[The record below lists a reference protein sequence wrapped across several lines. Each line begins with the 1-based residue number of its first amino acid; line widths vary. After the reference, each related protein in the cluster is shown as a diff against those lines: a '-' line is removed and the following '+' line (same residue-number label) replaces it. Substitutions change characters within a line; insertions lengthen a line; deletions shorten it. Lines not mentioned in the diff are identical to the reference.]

1 MKNIYI
7 LLVSILFLACGN
19 QEKTPETVIE
29 TTENSNQI
37 EINKQQFE
45 NEKMQL
51 GELSEYAFN
60 TKIKVNGIIDVPPE
74 NKSKV
79 STFIGGYITK
89 IPLLV
94 GDKVKKG
101 QIIATLKNTEF
112 VEIQQ
117 QYLEIAAQ
125 LTYLKSEYNRQKTLF
140 DEKITSQKNYLKAK
154 STYKSS
160 LASYNGL
167 RKKLE
172 MLNINPTDV
181 EKGKITSTINLYAPI
196 NGYVTKVNVSNGSFV
211 SSASEL
217 FEIVNTDHIHLELNA
232 FEKDILN
239 IKKDQKIIFK
249 VPESSNTT
257 YEAEVHLVG
266 TSINTDRTIKIHGHI
281 INEEQ
286 TNFLIGM
293 FVEAEIVL
301 DSKKEIAIAKTAI
314 QKNGDKYFVLVL
326 NNQKNDLYSFEKV
339 EIKTGLENENYMQ
352 VTNFGALKG
361 KKILTNGV
369 YMLLQDE

>member
-239 IKKDQKIIFK
+239 IKKDQKITFK

-257 YEAEVHLVG
+257 YVAEVHLVG